1 MTVITDFLLREN
13 LTVDELIEQLTAIRN
28 EHGNMPVVVPVE
40 IENSFTGE
48 ESYALG
54 QPLAVNFNSEDRVVE
69 IGLKNYFEV

>member
-54 QPLAVNFNSEDRVVE
+54 HPLAVNFNSEDRVVE